1 LADNSAAAHLSLYL
15 GTGTIYPPPNN
26 VEVDIC
32 PVELISWLTRWSK
45 RRHGPDTR
53 QALSCLTVT
62 RAVGL
67 LELQSDYKYWKQ
79 ANWSASLCPNTATGT
94 RGLAITL
101 ERRNLMRAP
110 LYCLLTTRSL
120 RRTFIH
126 LFIHIIYLLIY

>member
-1 LADNSAAAHLSLYL
+1 M
-15 GTGTIYPPPNN
+15 T
-26 VEVDIC
+26 C
-32 PVELISWLTRWSK
+32 
-45 RRHGPDTR
+45 
-53 QALSCLTVT
+53 
-62 RAVGL
+62 AVGL

-120 RRTFIH
+120 RRTFIY
-126 LFIHIIYLLIY
+126 LFIYLFILFIYLFIKLFTEVFIYLLLLFITCSPYIFY